1 MEEAVFDGASEA
13 SSTPAFGPWGQRL
26 HGLTRVFAIAG
37 GLGFVALVT
46 MSIISIVGRKLA
58 AAPVPG
64 DIEIMQ
70 MGTAVASA
78 AMLAYCEMEHHHLRV
93 DFFTTRLSPS
103 ARHRLDAL
111 SHLLLAIVAAVV
123 AWRTGAGAA
132 SLKEAGE
139 ASMLLL
145 WPVWTVVAAM
155 VPSFALLAL
164 AGIYNA
170 GLYWHAA
177 GMPDLPTLDTAY
189 SPSAAPSA
197 DRGHA

>member
-1 MEEAVFDGASEA
+1 MEDAVLAGASEA
-13 SSTPAFGPWGQRL
+13 PATAAFGPWGQRL
-26 HGLTRVFAIAG
+26 HGLTRAFAIAG
-37 GLGFVALVT
+37 GVGFIALVA
-46 MSIISIVGRKLA
+46 MSIVSIVGRKLA
-58 AAPVPG
+58 ASPVSG
-64 DIEIMQ
+64 DIEMMQ

-93 DFFTTRLSPS
+93 DFFTTRLSAA

-111 SHLLLAIVAAVV
+111 SHLLLAVVAAVV
-123 AWRTGAGAA
+123 AWRTGVGSA

-164 AGIYNA
+164 AGLYNA
-170 GLYWHAA
+170 GHYWRAA
-177 GMPDLPTLDTAY
+177 AQ
-189 SPSAAPSA
+189 AAERA
-197 DRGHA
+197 ATDGGRAEGGAA

>member
-1 MEEAVFDGASEA
+1 MEDAVLAGASEA
-13 SSTPAFGPWGQRL
+13 PATPAFGPWGQRL
-26 HGLTRVFAIAG
+26 HAVTRAFAIAG
-37 GLGFVALVT
+37 GIGFIALVT

-93 DFFTTRLSPS
+93 DFFTTRVSAV

-111 SHLLLAIVAAVV
+111 SHLLLAIVSAVV

-164 AGIYNA
+164 AGLYNA
-170 GLYWHAA
+170 AHYWNAASHAQ
-177 GMPDLPTLDTAY
+177 PN
-189 SPSAAPSA
+189 AAA
-197 DRGHA
+197 EGGAA